1 MLIVSYEIIY
11 AEEDQMK
18 KVAGTAFIGDGRGG
32 ILENL
37 QQEVEEHLHNQDWLD
52 YKKGQG
58 ADNFQSYIAELRDTQ
73 EHALPYLQQ
82 FVSLEERESTA
93 IVEEST
99 KATPSGKEGKAA
111 VQTKPAKAAPIDESP
126 KKSIHAR
133 LQEKKKE
140 IAQKPGKDS
149 PQKGVE
155 LA

>member
-1 MLIVSYEIIY
+1 
-11 AEEDQMK
+11 MK

-32 ILENL
+32 LLENL
-37 QQEVEEHLHNQDWLD
+37 QQELEEHLHNQAWLD

-58 ADNFQSYIAELRDTQ
+58 ADNFQSYMAELRDTQ

-111 VQTKPAKAAPIDESP
+111 VQTKPAKAALIDESP

-149 PQKGVE
+149 PQKRVE
-155 LA
+155 LAW

>member
-1 MLIVSYEIIY
+1 MDRLRDINKS
-11 AEEDQMK
+11 
-18 KVAGTAFIGDGRGG
+18 FGG
-32 ILENL
+32 YTYYGKNKNYSFWKRSR
-37 QQEVEEHLHNQDWLD
+37 VC
-52 YKKGQG
+52 
-58 ADNFQSYIAELRDTQ
+58 DTQ

-111 VQTKPAKAAPIDESP
+111 VQTKPAKATPIDESP

-149 PQKGVE
+149 PQKRVE
-155 LA
+155 LAW

>member
-1 MLIVSYEIIY
+1 MLGKPKYERDDKVCFELDGTVKQGYVYIVDAYGTFFQADEPSY
-11 AEEDQMK
+11 DVM
-18 KVAGTAFIGDGRGG
+18 V
-32 ILENL
+32 
-37 QQEVEEHLHNQDWLD
+37 
-52 YKKGQG
+52 
-58 ADNFQSYIAELRDTQ
+58 
-73 EHALPYLQQ
+73 
-82 FVSLEERESTA
+82 EERESTA

>member
-1 MLIVSYEIIY
+1 MYGLLFAIN
-11 AEEDQMK
+11 
-18 KVAGTAFIGDGRGG
+18 T
-32 ILENL
+32 
-37 QQEVEEHLHNQDWLD
+37 LD
-52 YKKGQG
+52 SISIRTFFFPSLKESRQT
-58 ADNFQSYIAELRDTQ
+58 RDTQ

-155 LA
+155 LAW